1 MTTLT
6 NPVYMLA
13 IDHRWQWEKWCDE
26 QSIDRA
32 RIAEVKELA
41 AGAFLQAREQSD
53 DVRQSGALLVDV
65 RYGRAAFDLANEAG
79 ATTGNPA
86 EQAGVFPL
94 AWTDVFD
101 AALPGSFV
109 KVLVRHRPDI
119 TREVVDMQLAMLRDL
134 QSWCRDAHKPLVVEV
149 LVSAATEDAS
159 FEREGRPR
167 ILADYIRNAYR
178 NGLVPEYWKI
188 EGVPDTSAMAI
199 VDGAILEEPG
209 PLQLILGKG
218 AGIDTVQRW
227 FASARGAR
235 SAAGFAIGRT
245 VYWEPACD
253 FLLGRASADEATA
266 RIAGNYATVI
276 SLWRGAR

>member
-1 MTTLT
+1 M
-6 NPVYMLA
+6 
-13 IDHRWQWEKWCDE
+13 
-26 QSIDRA
+26 
-32 RIAEVKELA
+32 
-41 AGAFLQAREQSD
+41 
-53 DVRQSGALLVDV
+53 
-65 RYGRAAFDLANEAG
+65 
-79 ATTGNPA
+79 
-86 EQAGVFPL
+86 
-94 AWTDVFD
+94 
-101 AALPGSFV
+101 
-109 KVLVRHRPDI
+109 
-119 TREVVDMQLAMLRDL
+119 
-134 QSWCRDAHKPLVVEV
+134 
-149 LVSAATEDAS
+149 LVSATTEDAS